1 VNILVIGDIIGSPGR
16 TAVASL
22 LPDIV
27 KYYNIDFIVANG
39 ENAAGGFGLTPAIA
53 DELLNYGI
61 NVITSGN
68 HIWDKKEIYEY
79 LDETNRVIRPA
90 NYSDNVPGKGY
101 TIAELPNGMK
111 IAVISLAGRVF
122 LTPTD
127 CPFKKV
133 DSLLK
138 DIAGKASIILV
149 DFHAEAT
156 AEKVAMGWYLD
167 GRVSVI
173 FGTHTHVQTA
183 DERILPKGTA
193 YITDV
198 GMCGPKD
205 SVIGIEPDIIINKF
219 LTQMPMRFKIARGD
233 IVFNAMVINIDDMTC
248 KAESIIRLNQISP
261 NFSSDENENS

>member
-1 VNILVIGDIIGSPGR
+1 
-16 TAVASL
+16 
-22 LPDIV
+22 
-27 KYYNIDFIVANG
+27 
-39 ENAAGGFGLTPAIA
+39 
-53 DELLNYGI
+53 
-61 NVITSGN
+61 
-68 HIWDKKEIYEY
+68 
-79 LDETNRVIRPA
+79 
-90 NYSDNVPGKGY
+90 
-101 TIAELPNGMK
+101 M
-111 IAVISLAGRVF
+111 
-122 LTPTD
+122 
-127 CPFKKV
+127 
-133 DSLLK
+133 
-138 DIAGKASIILV
+138 

-248 KAESIIRLNQISP
+248 KANQ
-261 NFSSDENENS
+261 